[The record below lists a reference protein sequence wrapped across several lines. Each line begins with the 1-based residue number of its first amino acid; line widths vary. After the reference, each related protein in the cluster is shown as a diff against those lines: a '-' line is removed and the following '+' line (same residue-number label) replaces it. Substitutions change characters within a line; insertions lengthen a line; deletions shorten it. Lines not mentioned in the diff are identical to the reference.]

1 MVNEETKHDC
11 NESHPD
17 ISHED
22 WLDQNP
28 EMVELG
34 EDEELD
40 ELVDYDGSILS
51 SKVPNNFTKAT
62 KVSRS
67 TTDDTDKAS
76 HQNPGNF
83 FYKRYWAEAYM
94 GAGLGDN
101 EDTDTLSGEET
112 LEMYTDED
120 EGYGLSYSKA
130 LEKAEEKGKIV
141 KGSKKQLTSDKMRI
155 TEKERI
161 KKIVEKLLTNKDNDV
176 TIADKQQE
184 LRDGGEIDPI
194 IKRKFKNLIKTI
206 KSTSGLSVDEV
217 IKNLLNNAG

>member
-120 EGYGLSYSKA
+120 EGYCLSYSKA

-141 KGSKKQLTSDKMRI
+141 KGSKKQLTS
-155 TEKERI
+155 
-161 KKIVEKLLTNKDNDV
+161 
-176 TIADKQQE
+176 
-184 LRDGGEIDPI
+184 RDGGEIDPI

>member
-1 MVNEETKHDC
+1 M
-11 NESHPD
+11 
-17 ISHED
+17 I
-22 WLDQNP
+22 Q
-28 EMVELG
+28 
-34 EDEELD
+34 
-40 ELVDYDGSILS
+40 
-51 SKVPNNFTKAT
+51 
-62 KVSRS
+62 
-67 TTDDTDKAS
+67 
-76 HQNPGNF
+76 
-83 FYKRYWAEAYM
+83 M